1 MLDSYVYRNLLK
13 YGNCIIGYNDLKR
26 HGKSKILNDLKE
38 HNFNCTIR
46 IIGDDRRS
54 IVYPNLDFNEQTVI
68 IEVIK
73 DLESKGE

>member
-1 MLDSYVYRNLLK
+1 MLDSYVYRNLGK

-46 IIGDDRRS
+46 IIGND
-54 IVYPNLDFNEQTVI
+54 IVRTIYPDWAINDITVI

-73 DLESKGE
+73 DE

>member
-13 YGNCIIGYNDLKR
+13 YGNVIISINDAKR
-26 HGKSKILNDLKE
+26 YGKKKILNDLLQ
-38 HNFNCTIR
+38 HGFNCTIR

>member
-13 YGNCIIGYNDLKR
+13 YGNVIISINDVKR
-26 HGKSKILNDLKE
+26 YGEKKILNDLLQ
-38 HNFNCTIR
+38 HGFNCKMR
-46 IIGDDRRS
+46 IIGEDKHS
-54 IVYPNLDFNEQTVI
+54 IVYPNLNYSEQTVI